1 MVWFNASLI
10 CFQVQVLVENDKNLD
25 LRNALKL
32 AAEVQPIRVDTDVI
46 NEVVFSFSISFFYK
60 KRKSLLLVGVSDSHC
75 DFLGASICYSETGTT
90 SGMYVSHT
98 N

>member
-46 NEVVFSFSISFFYK
+46 NEVVFSFPFSFF
-60 KRKSLLLVGVSDSHC
+60 L
-75 DFLGASICYSETGTT
+75 
-90 SGMYVSHT
+90 
-98 N
+98 